1 MVAAVK
7 ARIATVTSTPV
18 LAVTGERLRIR
29 MSTSECLSYDCRAPS
44 EDVLERE
51 LQNALIR
58 GGGRDRAEIR
68 AVHRRYRKPELDPI
82 EDVERFQPHLNRL
95 LRVQAERSHQPH
107 IDVEEAGPDECVV
120 RHISV

>member
-1 MVAAVK
+1 
-7 ARIATVTSTPV
+7 
-18 LAVTGERLRIR
+18 
-29 MSTSECLSYDCRAPS
+29 MSTSEPLSYDCCAPS

-68 AVHRRYRKPELDPI
+68 AIHRGDRKPELDP
-82 EDVERFQPHLNRL
+82 V
-95 LRVQAERSHQPH
+95 

-120 RHISV
+120 RHISVRASTGQAERRGVQPLESLLQICVAERLVRPLI